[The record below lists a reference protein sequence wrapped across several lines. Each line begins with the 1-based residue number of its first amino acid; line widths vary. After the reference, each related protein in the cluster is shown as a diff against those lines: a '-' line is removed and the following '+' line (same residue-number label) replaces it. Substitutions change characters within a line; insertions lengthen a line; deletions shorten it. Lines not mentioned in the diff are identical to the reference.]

1 MIDHAGQLDSRVTI
15 VTELMISDD
24 FGQLTPSNIV
34 TRDVWAKRVEHIGNE
49 GDNGDQ
55 VSSTKRVDFIMRYDA
70 VTLEPNERNYIYFDR
85 ETYFI
90 KSIKFA
96 DKRKSFQLVR
106 CEYSDAENKYE

>member
-15 VTELMISDD
+15 ITELMTEDD
-24 FGQLTPSNIV
+24 FGQLTV
-34 TRDVWAKRVEHIGNE
+34 LRALAREVWAKKVEHIGNE

-70 VTLEPNERNYIYFDR
+70 VTLEPNERNYITYDG

-96 DKRKSFQLVR
+96 DQRKSFQLVR
-106 CEYSDAENKYE
+106 CEYSDAVNKYE